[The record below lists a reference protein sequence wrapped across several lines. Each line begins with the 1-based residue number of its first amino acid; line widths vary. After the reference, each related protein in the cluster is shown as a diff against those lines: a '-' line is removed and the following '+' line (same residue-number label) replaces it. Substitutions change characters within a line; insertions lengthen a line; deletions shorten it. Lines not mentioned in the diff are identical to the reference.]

1 MLCDPLYMKFYKND
15 SNPQRQKAN
24 AWLSEATGLCVYS
37 LERGT
42 RDFEGNKNILYL
54 YYGSGYMGK

>member
-1 MLCDPLYMKFYKND
+1 MKFYKND